1 MCGVLPCTSCII
13 CFADDIEVNFMEKK
27 YYTVRDIKDIFGCG
41 QSKAYKMLKEG
52 IPHIRIGR
60 NIYIPIKEFEKWQKD
75 KINP

>member
-1 MCGVLPCTSCII
+1 
-13 CFADDIEVNFMEKK
+13 MEKK
-27 YYTVRDIKDIFGCG
+27 YYTVKDIRDIFGCG

-75 KINP
+75 KINL